1 MTETALN
8 NKLRAD
14 WTKKI
19 FEMLIEKGEDVML
32 IKDNILCFP
41 CVDDEGNDKWV
52 RIPIEVPK
60 GTKTDPFDGYALH
73 DDYEFSKAEK
83 EKKAKEKAEAKAK
96 KIENDKKYREAKA
109 KVDAKVK
116 ERKEMVK

>member
-8 NKLRAD
+8 NKLRSD
-14 WTKKI
+14 WTKTLV
-19 FEMLIEKGEDVML
+19 EMLTEKGEDVML

-73 DDYEFSKAEK
+73 EDYEFSKAEK
-83 EKKAKEKAEAKAK
+83 AKKAAEAAEKKAK
-96 KIENDKKYREAKA
+96 KIAADKKYREAKA

-116 ERKEMVK
+116 ERREMVK

>member
-8 NKLRAD
+8 NKLRSD
-14 WTKKI
+14 WTKI
-19 FEMLIEKGEDVML
+19 LVEILTERGEDVML

-41 CVDDEGNDKWV
+41 CVDDDGNDKWV

-83 EKKAKEKAEAKAK
+83 AKKAAEAAEKKAK
-96 KIENDKKYREAKA
+96 KIAADKKYREEKA
-109 KVDAKVK
+109 KIDKK
-116 ERKEMVK
+116 IEERRGAVN